1 MRISLFRK
9 NLITKALI
17 GGFIIAAV
25 FSFVCYDSNCKNLED
40 KVLRLHVKANSDS
53 AEDQQIKLA
62 VKDKVF
68 TFVCDISEDCNSI
81 TSAEGVITANLDLIS
96 SVANEYL
103 DYIGADY
110 RAKVYIDNSFFGTKD
125 YGSFALPAGRYK
137 ALRVDLGRAEGEN
150 WWCAVYPSLCVS
162 SSAKFDDFSDN
173 EVKIITKESS
183 AYEIRFKFYEIY
195 RRLADALSK

>member
-17 GGFIIAAV
+17 GGFIIALV

-40 KVLRLHVKANSDS
+40 KVLRLHVKANSNS

-68 TFVCDISEDCNSI
+68 TFVSDISEDCNSI
-81 TSAEGVITANLDLIS
+81 TSAEGVVTANLDLIS

-110 RAKVYIDNSFFGTKD
+110 RAKVYIDNSFFGTRD

-150 WWCAVYPSLCVS
+150 WWCAVYPALCIS

>member
-17 GGFIIAAV
+17 GGFIIASV
-25 FSFVCYDSNCKNLED
+25 FSFVYYDSNCKNLED

-68 TFVCDISEDCNSI
+68 TFVSDISEDCNSI

-110 RAKVYIDNSFFGTKD
+110 RAKVYIDNSFFGTRD
-125 YGSFALPAGRYK
+125 YGNFALPAGRYK

-150 WWCAVYPSLCVS
+150 WWCAVYPSLCIS